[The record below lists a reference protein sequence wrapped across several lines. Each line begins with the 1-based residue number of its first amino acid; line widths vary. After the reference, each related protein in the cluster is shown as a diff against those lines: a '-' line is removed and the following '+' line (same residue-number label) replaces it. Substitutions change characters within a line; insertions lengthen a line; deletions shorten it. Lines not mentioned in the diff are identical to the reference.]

1 MQKENIVY
9 GLYGTENLTVLEL
22 TEERDTLSYDELIP
36 LLIKRPSN
44 VIYIE
49 FHGRLYGIITMGR
62 IALVKPCSPFEKRM
76 QLFSYW
82 REFLEEKIECVEIIE
97 PGDIPEYLD
106 EVNFILFVDAFERPR
121 ESRPGRRPGRDSL
134 TPARRTTGSGNI

>member
-1 MQKENIVY
+1 M
-9 GLYGTENLTVLEL
+9 
-22 TEERDTLSYDELIP
+22 
-36 LLIKRPSN
+36 
-44 VIYIE
+44 
-49 FHGRLYGIITMGR
+49 
-62 IALVKPCSPFEKRM
+62 VKPCSPFEKRM